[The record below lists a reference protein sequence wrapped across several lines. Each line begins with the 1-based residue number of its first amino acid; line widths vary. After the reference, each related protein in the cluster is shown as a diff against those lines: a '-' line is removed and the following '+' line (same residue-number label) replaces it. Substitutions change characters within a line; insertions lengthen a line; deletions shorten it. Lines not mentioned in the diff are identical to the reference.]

1 MNGRAGPVDPSGGSV
16 RPSVLVS
23 LGGGL
28 AAAGVAWAAMR
39 LVRAAFQVRTVPERL
54 MEWALLFVPLDL
66 FEAGLRRF
74 GFGAK
79 QYALAGAVAAVLA
92 LLAALGAV
100 VLRRGWSGP
109 ALGAL
114 GLGLWLITMALVMP
128 LTGAGLFAT
137 DLIRGTGAAIAGH
150 LTVALAYAGALAT
163 ARALAGPSTEEPTQ
177 RRTLRSSAVLLVGG
191 AVAAFACTPLVAR
204 WSPQAAVPAA
214 VVPQAPA
221 APPPGARPPA
231 AASDAGGNPAARPI
245 AGPPA
250 VPEPREWETATL
262 DAVANGNVGRAVEL
276 VATARV
282 PAATRPAP
290 GVAGP
295 PWAFVGEVHEY
306 AGTVERLRAYPPGGP
321 APPWPTDRRPLS
333 EVVLTGSAE
342 AGRMPVVCLM
352 LGDAAGLREGDQA
365 SARGYLVGLADAED
379 ESGGSITGLVIVGE
393 VTRR

>member
-1 MNGRAGPVDPSGGSV
+1 MNGTDGGVDPSGGPA
-16 RPSVLVS
+16 RPPVLVA

-28 AAAGVAWAAMR
+28 AAAGVAWATMR
-39 LVRAAFQVRTVPERL
+39 LVRSAFQVRTVPERL

-74 GFGAK
+74 GFEAK
-79 QYALAGAVAAVLA
+79 QYALAGAVAAVLV

-114 GLGLWLITMALVMP
+114 GLGLWLVTMAGVMP

-150 LTVALAYAGALAT
+150 LTVALAYAGALAM
-163 ARALAGPSTEEPTQ
+163 ARALAGPATGAPVRRVASRST
-177 RRTLRSSAVLLVGG
+177 AALLVA

-204 WSPQAAVPAA
+204 WSPHAAVPAV
-214 VVPQAPA
+214 VVPQASQASEAPPAGARQPA
-221 APPPGARPPA
+221 ASEAREGA
-231 AASDAGGNPAARPI
+231 AAPAS
-245 AGPPA
+245 
-250 VPEPREWETATL
+250 WDTATL

-276 VATARV
+276 LATARV
-282 PAATRPAP
+282 PAATKPTP
-290 GVAGP
+290 GAAGP
-295 PWAFVGEVHEY
+295 PWAFIGEVHEY
-306 AGTVERLRAYPPGGP
+306 AGTVERLRAYSPGEP
-321 APPWPTDRRPLS
+321 APPWPTDRRPLG

-352 LGDAAGLREGDQA
+352 LGDTGGLREGDQA
-365 SARGYLVGLADAED
+365 SARGYLVGLADARD
-379 ESGGSITGLVIVGE
+379 EGGGITGLVIVGE